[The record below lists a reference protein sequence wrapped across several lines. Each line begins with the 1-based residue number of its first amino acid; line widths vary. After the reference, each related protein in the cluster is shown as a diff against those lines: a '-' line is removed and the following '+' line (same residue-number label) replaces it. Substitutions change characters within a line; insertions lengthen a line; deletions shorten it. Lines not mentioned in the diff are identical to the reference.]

1 MKTIICQLF
10 QLNMIYLLLFVIV
23 LLSLVIIWLIIQF
36 SQSKKVFK
44 EQIGIMEAFLLQLG
58 KEQREQN
65 LKVQLT
71 NDLKIKMKE
80 VNATLNKEIF
90 DLNYQLFQE
99 IQSSK

>member
-1 MKTIICQLF
+1 
-10 QLNMIYLLLFVIV
+10 MIYLLLFIIA
-23 LLSLVIIWLIIQF
+23 LLSLVIVYLLIQF
-36 SQSKKVFK
+36 SQSNKIFK
-44 EQIGIMEAFLLQLG
+44 QQIGVLEAFLLQLS
-58 KEQREQN
+58 KEQKEQS

-99 IQSSK
+99 LQSSK